1 MGVELTSVIAIL
13 DVDLGLVDETSD
25 QDVVG
30 GLEVLD
36 TLEGSGRHQT
46 RAVTLLR
53 APCNFL
59 ALSVGDRGVGARGRP
74 QAEV

>member
-13 DVDLGLVDETSD
+13 DVDLGLVDETSN
-25 QDVVG
+25 QDVVR

-36 TLEGSGRHQT
+36 TLEGAGRHQT

-59 ALSVGDRGVGARGRP
+59 ALSVGDRGVGACGRP

>member
-36 TLEGSGRHQT
+36 TLEGAGRHQT